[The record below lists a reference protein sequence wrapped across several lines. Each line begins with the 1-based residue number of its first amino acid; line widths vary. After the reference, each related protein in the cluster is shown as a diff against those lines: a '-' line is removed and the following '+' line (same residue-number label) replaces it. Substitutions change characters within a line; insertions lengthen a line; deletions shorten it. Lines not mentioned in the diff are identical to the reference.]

1 MPHIGEAGPVLYA
14 SGSDADD
21 GAYTT
26 ALVAAVTGKKI
37 RVLAISITVLTMAG
51 TVALAGSG
59 TTWTAHLG
67 IGAPFVQVGSDR
79 VPVYETT
86 SGTALTAT
94 NGTGVDSFI
103 NLTFC
108 LVEP

>member
-1 MPHIGEAGPVLYA
+1 MASGDSSQVKYF

-37 RVLAISITVLTMAG
+37 RVNSISITVLTTAG

-59 TTWTAHLG
+59 TTWTNHIGLG
-67 IGAPFVQVGSDR
+67 IPFVQVGG
-79 VPVYETT
+79 PVYETA

-94 NGTGVDSFI
+94 NGASVDSFI
-103 NLTFC
+103 NGSYV
-108 LVEP
+108 LVDE

>member
-1 MPHIGEAGPVLYA
+1 MAQIGEAGPVKYF

-37 RVLAISITVLTMAG
+37 RVLSLSITVLTTAG

-59 TTWTAHLG
+59 TTWTAHLAVG
-67 IGAPFVQVGSDR
+67 FPLVQTGLG
-79 VPVYETT
+79 VPVYETA
-86 SGTALTAT
+86 SGVALTAT
-94 NGTGVDSFI
+94 NGAGVDSFI
-103 NLTFC
+103 NGTYQE
-108 LVEP
+108 VEP